1 MKQGDFVIRPA
12 ARGNDGDFSASV
24 RLEMK
29 TGFLVMEKTEL
40 SWEKTTDSSRQ
51 TGQLATQEP

>member
-24 RLEMK
+24 RSEMK
-29 TGFLVMEKTEL
+29 TGFLGMENLNLVGK
-40 SWEKTTDSSRQ
+40 K
-51 TGQLATQEP
+51 QLIQADKLDN

>member
-29 TGFLVMEKTEL
+29 TGFLGMEKTEL
-40 SWEKTTDSSRQ
+40 INYLHHKISY
-51 TGQLATQEP
+51 